1 MRPAIAL
8 AVIAAALPAVVL
20 TAPASAGRHGGSCPA
35 YSSESYLHSSDD
47 TRAQKILLNAEFVYE
62 VADRIDQTQPVKGLA
77 AAAVAA
83 AAAAHLDVSGRNRIA
98 DACYEPR
105 HMVLQDD
112 LMKMTLQA
120 QLASTATPD
129 VQFVTREQR
138 PDGHIPPTSDVF
150 PGYIDRERPE
160 AQNDVE
166 GWGVLGVRTN
176 VRGVID
182 AMKSTE
188 QCTCSAAESS
198 YTQAVSAL
206 GNGQLK
212 TAYKLF
218 RQAYAYAFSN

>member
-8 AVIAAALPAVVL
+8 AVIAAALPAVL
-20 TAPASAGRHGGSCPA
+20 LAAPASAGRHGGTCPA
-35 YSSESYLHSSDD
+35 YTTESHYRSNDD
-47 TRAQKILLNAEFVYE
+47 TIAQGILLAAEGVYE
-62 VADRIDQTQPVKGLA
+62 VSDRADQVLPEKGLA

-83 AAAAHLDVSGRNRIA
+83 AASAHLAVTGINRVA

-105 HMVLQDD
+105 HLVLQDD

-129 VQFVTREQR
+129 VQFVMREQR
-138 PDGHIPPTSDVF
+138 PEGHVPPTSDAF

-160 AQNDVE
+160 AQNGVE

-182 AMKSTE
+182 AMKSTG

-198 YTQAVSAL
+198 YGHGVSAL

-212 TAYKLF
+212 TAYRLF
-218 RQAYAYAFSN
+218 RQAYVYAFSN

>member
-1 MRPAIAL
+1 MRPLIAL
-8 AVIAAALPAVVL
+8 AVITAALPAVVL

-35 YSSESYLHSSDD
+35 YTTESHYRSNDD
-47 TRAQKILLNAEFVYE
+47 TFAEGILLAAEGTYE
-62 VADRIDQTQPVKGLA
+62 ASDRLDQVLPAKGVA

-83 AAAAHLDVSGRNRIA
+83 AASAHLAVSGINRVA

-105 HMVLQDD
+105 HQVLQDD

-129 VQFVTREQR
+129 VQFVMREQR
-138 PDGHIPPTSDVF
+138 PDGHVPPTSDAF
-150 PGYIDRERPE
+150 PGYIDRERPD

-166 GWGVLGVRTN
+166 GWGVLGVKTN

-198 YTQAVSAL
+198 YVQAVSAL
-206 GNGQLK
+206 GSGQLK

-218 RQAYAYAFSN
+218 RQAYVYAFSN